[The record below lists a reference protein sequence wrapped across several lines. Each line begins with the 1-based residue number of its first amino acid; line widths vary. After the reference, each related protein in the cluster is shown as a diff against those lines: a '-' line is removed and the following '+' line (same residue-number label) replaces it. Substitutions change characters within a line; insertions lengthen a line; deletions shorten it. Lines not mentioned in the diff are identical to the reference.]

1 MFGVYHAKDLF
12 CRFRKKTLG
21 ALLPLQKTLGALL
34 PLQKTKG
41 MRTQLYILLQWQSN
55 VVDPVRTGLGMCGAQ
70 LFSVKSAVCCY
81 VYLNSPE

>member
-12 CRFRKKTLG
+12 CRFRKKTYDS
-21 ALLPLQKTLGALL
+21 LL
-34 PLQKTKG
+34 PLQKTKVV
-41 MRTQLYILLQWQSN
+41 RTQLCIPFQWQSN

-81 VYLNSPE
+81 VYLNSRE